1 MALCAALAAVASS
14 GITATVVLA
23 AQRKLVGELRGIA
36 TEKSKTVSELEAKTN
51 ALEAKA
57 SEFEAMPKMFSV
69 KRREAQAAFQ
79 NDISNLEAT
88 AKEKDV
94 ILADIKMQL
103 DAVPKMMSL
112 NRRQVAALEAK
123 TAEKDEQ
130 LDTITEQLQQGLP
143 ELQLRIAEAENQVDT
158 LQQHIVAQDAKIA
171 SAQGA
176 KVAEM
181 ADLKAQLASLQTRLS
196 AQESKQVGCW
206 SFKARA

>member
-206 SFKARA
+206 SFKTRA

>member
-130 LDTITEQLQQGLP
+130 LETITEQLQQGLP

-206 SFKARA
+206 SFKTRA

>member
-14 GITATVVLA
+14 GITATVILA

-36 TEKSKTVSELEAKTN
+36 TEKSKTVSQLEAQTK
-51 ALEAKA
+51 ALEARA

-69 KRREAQAAFQ
+69 KRREAQTAFQ
-79 NDISNLEAT
+79 NDISKLEAT
-88 AKEKDV
+88 TKEKDV

-130 LDTITEQLQQGLP
+130 LETITEQLQQGLP

-206 SFKARA
+206 SFKTRA